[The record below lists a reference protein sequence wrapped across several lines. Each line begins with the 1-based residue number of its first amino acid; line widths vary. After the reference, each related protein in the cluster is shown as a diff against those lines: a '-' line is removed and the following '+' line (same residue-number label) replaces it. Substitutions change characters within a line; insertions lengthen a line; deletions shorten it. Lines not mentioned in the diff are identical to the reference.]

1 MAEQNQ
7 HPTPAAPDVRL
18 LRSITLR
25 NILSFG
31 PDTPPLELRALNVL
45 IGPNGSG
52 KSNLLDAVELLK
64 KAPDAE
70 NLLAKMNADD
80 WIHKGRAKNR
90 SASIEAEVLFGLMAD
105 VSHQMEFIELHTRT
119 QWHIKETIETTDSLN
134 GPHEP
139 ITEFK
144 TGNPFGTVVRRRR
157 RLEKVP
163 SNDYNHSASC
173 LSQFRVAGDNIILT
187 SLGSEYRQIRLYRE
201 WTFGRNSGP
210 RLPRP
215 SDERNDFLAEDCSN
229 LGLVL
234 SKLGTYPEVKDQF
247 ISALNE
253 LYEGIKDFH
262 VLVEGGSAQISLR
275 DGNTSIP
282 ATRLSDGTLR
292 YLCLL
297 AILLHPTPPP
307 LICLEEPELGL
318 HPDAIVAVGRLIKE
332 ASTRTQ
338 LIITTHSRVLI
349 DTFQESPEDVVVVS
363 KQDGSTRMERLD
375 AEKLRPYLD
384 TYSLSNLWSSGDIG
398 GNRWS

>member
-1 MAEQNQ
+1 MAE
-7 HPTPAAPDVRL
+7 PTPAPTAPDVRL

-70 NLLAKMNADD
+70 DLVAKVNADN
-80 WIHKGRAKNR
+80 WIHKGDTQGK
-90 SASIEAEVLFGLMAD
+90 SASIEIEALFGFIAD
-105 VSHQMEFIELHTRT
+105 VLHQVEFVEFSRKQLL
-119 QWHIKETIETTDSLN
+119 IKENIEVTDSLD

-139 ITEFK
+139 IIEFK
-144 TGNPFGTVVRRRR
+144 TGNPFGTVVRRGGDM
-157 RLEKVP
+157 EKVS
-163 SNDYNHSASC
+163 SNDYNFSASC
-173 LSQFRVAGDNIILT
+173 LFQFRGAGYLILT
-187 SLGSEYRQIRLYRE
+187 SLANQYRQIRLYRE

-215 SDERNDFLAEDCSN
+215 TDERNDFLAEDGSN
-229 LGLVL
+229 LGLVM
-234 SKLGTYPEVKDQF
+234 SKLGNYPEIKDQF

-262 VLVEGGSAQISLR
+262 VQVEGGSVQIFLR
-275 DGNTSIP
+275 EGNSMIP

-318 HPDAIVAVGRLIKE
+318 HPDAVVAVGKLIKE

-338 LIITTHSRVLI
+338 LIITTHSRILI
-349 DTFQESPEDVVVVS
+349 DTFQESPDDVVVVS
-363 KQDGSTRMERLD
+363 KEDGCTQFNRLD
-375 AEKLRPYLD
+375 ADQLRPYLD
-384 TYSLSNLWSSGDIG
+384 KYSLSNLWSSGDIG